1 MRYYTNFV
9 QQKCLKCVIMNQKN
23 VAFTPLANLDNPKIA
38 ERYAIENL
46 VVTKNC
52 VNTHTHT
59 HTFSPPIPRA
69 LIYSIPMNLQSGVK
83 IILHALLCLYL
94 ASGRYLF

>member
-1 MRYYTNFV
+1 
-9 QQKCLKCVIMNQKN
+9 MNQKN

-46 VVTKNC
+46 VVTKNRI
-52 VNTHTHT
+52 NTHT

-94 ASGRYLF
+94 ASGRYLFRILLT

>member
-1 MRYYTNFV
+1 
-9 QQKCLKCVIMNQKN
+9 MNPKN

-38 ERYAIENL
+38 ERNAIENL

-59 HTFSPPIPRA
+59 H
-69 LIYSIPMNLQSGVK
+69 
-83 IILHALLCLYL
+83 ILPAYTSRVNAH
-94 ASGRYLF
+94 

>member
-1 MRYYTNFV
+1 MIFFFDKRSHICDIITNFV

-46 VVTKNC
+46 VVTKNH

-59 HTFSPPIPRA
+59 HSHRP
-69 LIYSIPMNLQSGVK
+69 
-83 IILHALLCLYL
+83 YL
-94 ASGRYLF
+94 AR

>member
-1 MRYYTNFV
+1 MHICDIITNFV
-9 QQKCLKCVIMNQKN
+9 QQECLKYVMMNPKN

-38 ERYAIENL
+38 EKYAIENL

-59 HTFSPPIPRA
+59 HTHTHSHR
-69 LIYSIPMNLQSGVK
+69 Q
-83 IILHALLCLYL
+83 YL
-94 ASGRYLF
+94 AR

>member
-1 MRYYTNFV
+1 
-9 QQKCLKCVIMNQKN
+9 MNPKN

-38 ERYAIENL
+38 EKYAIENL

-69 LIYSIPMNLQSGVK
+69 LIYSILMNLQSGVK
-83 IILHALLCLYL
+83 IILHALSCTYL
-94 ASGRYLF
+94 AFGRCPFRILLT

>member
-1 MRYYTNFV
+1 
-9 QQKCLKCVIMNQKN
+9 MNPKN

-38 ERYAIENL
+38 EKYAIENL

-52 VNTHTHT
+52 VNTHT

-83 IILHALLCLYL
+83 IILHALSCTYL
-94 ASGRYLF
+94 AFGGSPFRILLI